1 MAMRK
6 ELLACFAVVCAGVPF
21 ASVTAAQNNLFGLGD
36 PYQACVAAIETDPTE
51 AFERALVWRSQ
62 GGGMQADHCAALAL
76 IALDEPGEAAS
87 RLDTLARRSDAGTLL
102 ERARLLAEAGNA
114 WLLAAQPANAEVAF
128 SAALKLAPR
137 DAELWTDRA
146 RARAAQMN
154 WDDAEADLTNALK
167 LDPAQPEIFV
177 LRATARSAQGNNVG
191 RKFDIDAA
199 LALNPDYPEALV
211 ERGIIKLEMRDIPG
225 ARADFVRVLQLAPE
239 SPAADLVRIRIEALE
254 VPEDRR

>member
-1 MAMRK
+1 MRK
-6 ELLACFAVVCAGVPF
+6 ELLACLVAVCVGAPF
-21 ASVTAAQNNLFGLGD
+21 ASVTAAQNNLFGPVD
-36 PYQACVAAIETDPTE
+36 PYQGCVAAIETNPTE
-51 AFERALVWRSQ
+51 AFERALAWRSQ

-87 RLDTLARRSDAGTLL
+87 RLDMLARRSDAGTLAD
-102 ERARLLAEAGNA
+102 RARLLGEAGNA

-137 DAELWTDRA
+137 DADLWTDRA

-154 WDDAEADLTNALK
+154 WDDAEADLTSALTFNTRQ
-167 LDPAQPEIFV
+167 AEIFV
-177 LRATARSAQGNNVG
+177 LRATARRAQGNKVG
-191 RKFDIDAA
+191 HKFDVDAA
-199 LALNPDYPEALV
+199 LALNPDYPDALV
-211 ERGIIKLEMRDIPG
+211 ERAIIKLEARDIPG

-239 SPAADLVRIRIEALE
+239 SPAADVVRSHIEALE